1 LTEIGLPP
9 PHKTTHQDGGSD
21 EINIAGLAGGIGLDQ
36 APVDGEITKGIASNW
51 AYDHKENPSAHHVRS
66 NGYVNRGDPA
76 GWDFDITGFGTA
88 WEWTALDL
96 SGIIAAGAYAVH
108 IMVTCRTTTA
118 NEEIM
123 FRKHGNSN
131 EANMSELRP
140 MVASL
145 YDVGEFIVA
154 LSSDGK
160 IDYNKYG
167 SHFDSISLVVKGWFI

>member
-1 LTEIGLPP
+1 MSEIGLPP

-36 APVDGEITKGIASNW
+36 TPVDGEIAKGIASNW
-51 AYDHKENPSAHHVRS
+51 AYDHNANASAHHVRS
-66 NGYVNRGDPA
+66 NGYVDRGDPA
-76 GWDFDITGFGTA
+76 AWDFNIDSFTEA
-88 WEWTALDL
+88 WSWTEL
-96 SGIIAAGAYAVH
+96 SLASIVPAGAYAVH
-108 IMVTCRTTTA
+108 ILVNCRTTTA
-118 NEEIM
+118 QEEIM

-131 EANMSELRP
+131 EVNMSELRP

-145 YDVGEFIVA
+145 YDVGEFIVT

-167 SHFDSISLVVKGWFI
+167 THFDVIGLVVKGWFI